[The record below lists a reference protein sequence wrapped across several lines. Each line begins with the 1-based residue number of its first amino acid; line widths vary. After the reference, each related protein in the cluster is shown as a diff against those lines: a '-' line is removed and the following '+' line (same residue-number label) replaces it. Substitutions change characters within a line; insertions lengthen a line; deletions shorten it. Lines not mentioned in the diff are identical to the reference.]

1 MILMPV
7 WIVEETEEGY
17 RALLGSEPRL
27 EADREWIP
35 RDLVMSCVKSP
46 DDEQN
51 PRFAVMMLKGVTE
64 EIRKKNPDL
73 YRNVSSS

>member
-17 RALLGSEPRL
+17 TALLGSEPRTD
-27 EADREWIP
+27 ADREWIP
-35 RDLVMSCVKSP
+35 RDLVASCVKSP
-46 DDEQN
+46 EEGQG
-51 PRFAVMMLKGVTE
+51 PTFAIMMLKGVTE

-73 YRNVSSS
+73 YRNVKAS